1 MTDTPIEDAPSLRA
15 DEPVVDALRTLL
27 ASGLPALPVVDAE
40 GALVGLFGERE
51 FMAALF
57 PGYVGE
63 LHFAGFVSGRLDEAL
78 EKRAAC
84 AHEPV
89 SRHMNSDD
97 VSVDEEFSDV
107 GLAEIFL
114 HHRVLVVPVV
124 RARRPR
130 GVVTRSAF
138 FRHLAERFLERTS
151 EDDREQDG
159 QTGT

>member
-1 MTDTPIEDAPSLRA
+1 MTEMPIEEAPSLRA
-15 DEPVVDALRTLL
+15 GDAVLEGVRTLL

-51 FMAALF
+51 FMGALF

-63 LHFAGFVSGRLDEAL
+63 LHYAGFVSGHLDEAL

-84 AHEPV
+84 AREPI
-89 SRHMNSDD
+89 SRHMNTDD

-114 HHRVLVVPVV
+114 HHRVPVVPVV
-124 RARRPR
+124 HAGRPR
-130 GVVTRSAF
+130 GVITRTAF
-138 FRHLAERFLERTS
+138 FRRLAERFLERT
-151 EDDREQDG
+151 
-159 QTGT
+159 